1 MVQAE
6 RGERRVRRWRSVA
19 EKRRIVELTL
29 EPGAFYRVLP
39 LAHEDSLTRQ
49 SVFFIR

>member
-6 RGERRVRRWRSVA
+6 GLVAGRRVRRSQVAIVA

-29 EPGAFYRVLP
+29 QPGASVALVASAHRVN
-39 LAHEDSLTRQ
+39 AN
-49 SVFFIR
+49 